1 MAEKKKE
8 PKITGAEKE
17 QRGLFK
23 KKRAG
28 VVLTKDEV
36 KAIKAGRKK
45 VRAEMRKMGVKSK
58 KEFEITASSMG
69 LYFDKNRG
77 LALFWWWFWGKG
89 TWILLGLAAVML
101 AVLYGISTITQ
112 LQGHFTISMSDD
124 LFKEGFSLSE
134 TPDFKNPTSHLFAS
148 PAEGVPCVSIYDIPD
163 HIDEI
168 DGSHSDYYFAHT
180 FYVRNE
186 GDTAASIKWQ
196 LQINSESLGL
206 SEAAWIMVFEDGVMS
221 FYAKANKDGT
231 AEALPAIGNETV
243 GYTKAPLYELA
254 KDKEQQYSIIKQ
266 TDALTYWRIIPKKF
280 LSDSLVTEGILE
292 DVEPMETHKFTVL
305 VWLEGDDPDCTNDLI
320 GGHLGLDFYM
330 TMIEEKDKK

>member
-8 PKITGAEKE
+8 PKITGEEKK
-17 QRGLFK
+17 QRGLFQ

-36 KAIKAGRKK
+36 ISIKAGRKK
-45 VRAEMRKMGVKSK
+45 LRAQMREMGVKDK

-69 LYFDKNRG
+69 LYFDKNKFFALLWWWLWRKG
-77 LALFWWWFWGKG
+77 VGILLAL
-89 TWILLGLAAVML
+89 AALML
-101 AVLYGISTITQ
+101 AVLYGISTVTK

-134 TPDFKNPTSHLFAS
+134 TPGFENPTARLFAT
-148 PAEGVPCVSIYDIPD
+148 PAEGVPCVSFYDIPD
-163 HIDEI
+163 HIDEV
-168 DGSHSDYYFAHT
+168 DGQHNDYYFAHT

-186 GDTAASIKWQ
+186 GSATASIKWQ

-206 SEAAWIMVFEDGVMS
+206 SEAAWVMVFEDGKMA
-221 FYAKANKDGT
+221 FYAKANKDGE
-231 AEALPAIGNETV
+231 AEALPPLGNDSV
-243 GYTKAPLYELA
+243 GYTKAPLYDLA
-254 KDKEQQYSIIKQ
+254 VDKSQYEIIKQ
-266 TDALTYWRIIPKKF
+266 TEAMTYWRVIPKKF
-280 LSDSLVTEGILE
+280 LSDALVTEGILE
-292 DVEPMETHKFTVL
+292 DVKPMEVHKFTVL

-330 TMIEEKDKK
+330 TMIDEKDERR